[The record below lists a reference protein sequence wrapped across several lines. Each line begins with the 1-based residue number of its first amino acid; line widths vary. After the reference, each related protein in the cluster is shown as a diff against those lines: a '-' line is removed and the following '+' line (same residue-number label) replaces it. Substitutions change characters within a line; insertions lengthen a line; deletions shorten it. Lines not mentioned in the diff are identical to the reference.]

1 VPAAARPTYVAR
13 AITSVVVAMLLFTV
27 LDATVKYLAAR
38 GYSTWQLVFCRSLFS
53 FVVLLPLVR
62 AQGGRRA
69 LVTRRPLDHLCRGAV
84 GMAAL
89 WCWFYAYRNIPLADA
104 YALSFSAPLFMTAL
118 SVPMLGEPVGRQRWA
133 AVLVGLAGV
142 LIMIQPGGGMF
153 DASALVVLLSA
164 LLYALA
170 MILLRGLGATETT
183 LGTVFYFTL
192 FCTLVSAASLP
203 FTGRLPQSWGDAGL
217 LVAIGLLGGVAQLF
231 LTEAYRCAPVSIVA
245 PFDYSAMLWAVLLGM
260 AVFGERPGWPVLTGA
275 AVVIAS
281 GLYILHRESVR
292 RGRPRRPSEP
302 GPPEPSP
309 AGLPGRQG

>member
-1 VPAAARPTYVAR
+1 VPQAERPIRVTR
-13 AITSVVVAMLLFTV
+13 AIASVVAAMLLFTV
-27 LDATVKYLAAR
+27 LDAMVKYLAAR

-53 FVVLLPLVR
+53 FVVILPLVR
-62 AQGGRRA
+62 AQGVRRA
-69 LVTRRPLDHLCRGAV
+69 LVTSRPLDHLFRGAV

-104 YALSFSAPLFMTAL
+104 YALSFSAPLFMTVL
-118 SVPMLGEPVGRQRWA
+118 SVPMLGEHVGRHRWS

-142 LIMIQPGGGMF
+142 LIMVQPGGGVF

-164 LLYALA
+164 FLYALA
-170 MILLRGLGATETT
+170 IILLRGLGATETT

-192 FCTLVSAASLP
+192 FCTVVSAASLP

-217 LVAIGLLGGVAQLF
+217 LIAIGLLGGVAQLL
-231 LTEAYRCAPVSIVA
+231 LTEAYRCAPVSLVA

-260 AVFGERPGWPVLTGA
+260 AVFGDRPGWPVLTGA

-281 GLYILHRESVR
+281 GLYILHRETM
-292 RGRPRRPSEP
+292 RGAKNRPGGP
-302 GPPEPSP
+302 GK
-309 AGLPGRQG
+309 GLPASGTLV

>member
-1 VPAAARPTYVAR
+1 VPHAERPIRVAR
-13 AITSVVVAMLLFTV
+13 AIASVVAAMLLFTV
-27 LDATVKYLAAR
+27 LDTMVKYLAAH

-53 FVVLLPLVR
+53 FVVILPLVR

-69 LVTRRPLDHLCRGAV
+69 LVTRRPLDHLFRGAV

-104 YALSFSAPLFMTAL
+104 YALSFSAPLFMTVL
-118 SVPMLGEPVGRQRWA
+118 SVPMLREQVGGHRWS

-142 LIMIQPGGGMF
+142 LIMVQPGGGVF
-153 DASALVVLLSA
+153 DLSALVVLLSA
-164 LLYALA
+164 FLYALA
-170 MILLRGLGATETT
+170 IILLRGLGATETT

-192 FCTLVSAASLP
+192 FCTVVSAASLP

-231 LTEAYRCAPVSIVA
+231 LTEAYRSAPVSIVA

-260 AVFGERPGWPVLTGA
+260 AVFGERPGWPVLSGA

-281 GLYILHRESVR
+281 GLYILHRETM
-292 RGRPRRPSEP
+292 RGAKNRPGGP
-302 GPPEPSP
+302 GK
-309 AGLPGRQG
+309 GLPAPGALV

>member
-1 VPAAARPTYVAR
+1 VPHAERPIRVAR
-13 AITSVVVAMLLFTV
+13 AIASVVAAMLLFTV
-27 LDATVKYLAAR
+27 LDTMVKYLAAH

-53 FVVLLPLVR
+53 FVVILPLVR

-69 LVTRRPLDHLCRGAV
+69 LVTRRPLDHLFRGAV

-104 YALSFSAPLFMTAL
+104 YALSFSAPLFMTVL
-118 SVPMLGEPVGRQRWA
+118 SVPMLREQVGRHRWS

-142 LIMIQPGGGMF
+142 LIMVQPGGGVF
-153 DASALVVLLSA
+153 DLSALVVLLSA
-164 LLYALA
+164 FLYALA
-170 MILLRGLGATETT
+170 IILLRGLGATETT

-192 FCTLVSAASLP
+192 FCTVVSAASLP

-231 LTEAYRCAPVSIVA
+231 LTEAYRSAPVSIVA

-260 AVFGERPGWPVLTGA
+260 AVFGERPGWPVLSGA

-281 GLYILHRESVR
+281 GLYILHRETM
-292 RGRPRRPSEP
+292 RGAKNRPGGP
-302 GPPEPSP
+302 GK
-309 AGLPGRQG
+309 GLPAPGALV